1 MNQRFGYLFSCRP
14 FRPVDVNEL
23 LDVFLVH
30 TLVTKCPV
38 GKPLERRG
46 DFSIIRIAAAK
57 HWPDNGFKEGRFVGG
72 VFDGSGQLQV
82 IEDVL
87 LAAADRDPD
96 FGIEET
102 GTEFQLRRYL
112 VLSGLELNVA
122 HTSAVDVDVDL
133 AAGRFDGADGHGVDT
148 PRPRGSRIA
157 KTAVDSFLPFP
168 TLVFLER
175 RLTPKALVLCEP
187 DNEFDDKLIWLY
199 NKTLHKIQNFD
210 PNYYFQNKTGS
221 SIYEF
226 YQCNLPE
233 EYFYEI
239 CWRLFYIE
247 PKSYYL
253 LVGELDWLDNNLN
266 LNDNKFNNLKFNIFL
281 GVLEQF
287 KISSQSEIF
296 DWFNSLIDLLNPPNP
311 KSIKFSIYM
320 GLYVYNKL
328 LDNNQLDNKLLD
340 NNQLDNRF
348 ININYDDSNINKFF
362 TLLTLL
368 DSKTFTTIFE
378 YVDKLNNDI
387 FINKNN
393 NDINEIFDN
402 NDNFIETPY
411 DYKLKNKNNYLYDEV
426 NKNEIKFNHII
437 EVYGGG
443 NNTDIKIPINPL
455 NKIAKYIY
463 YIKQNISRTM

>member
-1 MNQRFGYLFSCRP
+1 MNNNNINYQ
-14 FRPVDVNEL
+14 
-23 LDVFLVH
+23 
-30 TLVTKCPV
+30 
-38 GKPLERRG
+38 
-46 DFSIIRIAAAK
+46 I
-57 HWPDNGFKEGRFVGG
+57 
-72 VFDGSGQLQV
+72 
-82 IEDVL
+82 IEDIYINLFQKNNIEKEYIDNNIFSSLVPDYIENNESQFRIFNSNDYKNFILNLINQKTNNTQYIYKPSL
-87 LAAADRDPD
+87 LIIFKLINLFA
-96 FGIEET
+96 
-102 GTEFQLRRYL
+102 
-112 VLSGLELNVA
+112 
-122 HTSAVDVDVDL
+122 
-133 AAGRFDGADGHGVDT
+133 
-148 PRPRGSRIA
+148 
-157 KTAVDSFLPFP
+157 
-168 TLVFLER
+168 
-175 RLTPKALVLCEP
+175 
-187 DNEFDDKLIWLY
+187 NEFDDKLIWLY

-226 YQCNLPE
+226 YKCNLPE

-266 LNDNKFNNLKFNIFL
+266 LNDNKFNNFKFNIFL

-287 KISSQSEIF
+287 KISLQSEIF

-328 LDNNQLDNKLLD
+328 LDNKQLDNI
-340 NNQLDNRF
+340 F

-426 NKNEIKFNHII
+426 NKNEIKFNQHMI

-455 NKIAKYIY
+455 NKIAKYVY
-463 YIKQNISRTM
+463 YIKQNRTRTM

>member
-1 MNQRFGYLFSCRP
+1 MNNNNINYQ
-14 FRPVDVNEL
+14 
-23 LDVFLVH
+23 
-30 TLVTKCPV
+30 
-38 GKPLERRG
+38 
-46 DFSIIRIAAAK
+46 I
-57 HWPDNGFKEGRFVGG
+57 
-72 VFDGSGQLQV
+72 
-82 IEDVL
+82 IEDIYINLFQKYNIEKEYINDNIFSSLVPDYIENNEPQFRNFNSNDYKKFILNLINQKTNNTQYIYKPCL
-87 LAAADRDPD
+87 LIIFKLINLFA
-96 FGIEET
+96 
-102 GTEFQLRRYL
+102 
-112 VLSGLELNVA
+112 
-122 HTSAVDVDVDL
+122 
-133 AAGRFDGADGHGVDT
+133 
-148 PRPRGSRIA
+148 
-157 KTAVDSFLPFP
+157 
-168 TLVFLER
+168 
-175 RLTPKALVLCEP
+175 
-187 DNEFDDKLIWLY
+187 NEFHDKLIWLY
-199 NKTLHKIQNFD
+199 NKTLHQIQNFD

-226 YQCNLPE
+226 YNCNLPE

-253 LVGELDWLDNNLN
+253 LVGELDWIDNNLN
-266 LNDNKFNNLKFNIFL
+266 LNDNKFNNFKFNIFL

-296 DWFNSLIDLLNPPNP
+296 GWFNRLIDLLNPPNP

-320 GLYVYNKL
+320 GLYVYNKI
-328 LDNNQLDNKLLD
+328 LDNNQLDNI
-340 NNQLDNRF
+340 F

-393 NDINEIFDN
+393 NDINEIFDTN
-402 NDNFIETPY
+402 NNFIETYY
-411 DYKLKNKNNYLYDEV
+411 DYKLKNKN
-426 NKNEIKFNHII
+426 EIKFNQYMI
-437 EVYGGG
+437 EVYGGE

-463 YIKQNISRTM
+463 YIKQNRSRTM

>member
-1 MNQRFGYLFSCRP
+1 MNNNNINYQ
-14 FRPVDVNEL
+14 
-23 LDVFLVH
+23 
-30 TLVTKCPV
+30 
-38 GKPLERRG
+38 
-46 DFSIIRIAAAK
+46 I
-57 HWPDNGFKEGRFVGG
+57 
-72 VFDGSGQLQV
+72 
-82 IEDVL
+82 IEDIYINLFQKYNIEKEYINDNIFSSLVPDYIENNEPQFRNFNSNDYKKFILNLINQKTNNTQYIYKPCL
-87 LAAADRDPD
+87 LIIFKLINLFA
-96 FGIEET
+96 
-102 GTEFQLRRYL
+102 
-112 VLSGLELNVA
+112 
-122 HTSAVDVDVDL
+122 
-133 AAGRFDGADGHGVDT
+133 
-148 PRPRGSRIA
+148 
-157 KTAVDSFLPFP
+157 
-168 TLVFLER
+168 
-175 RLTPKALVLCEP
+175 
-187 DNEFDDKLIWLY
+187 NEFHDKLIWLY
-199 NKTLHKIQNFD
+199 NKTLHQIQNFD

-226 YQCNLPE
+226 YNCNLPE

-253 LVGELDWLDNNLN
+253 LVGELDWIDNNLN
-266 LNDNKFNNLKFNIFL
+266 LNDNKFNNFKFNIFL

-296 DWFNSLIDLLNPPNP
+296 GWFNRLIDLLNPPNP

-328 LDNNQLDNKLLD
+328 LDNNQLDNI
-340 NNQLDNRF
+340 F

-393 NDINEIFDN
+393 NDINEIFDTN
-402 NDNFIETPY
+402 NNFIETYY
-411 DYKLKNKNNYLYDEV
+411 DYKLKNKN
-426 NKNEIKFNHII
+426 EIKFNQYMI
-437 EVYGGG
+437 EVYGGE

-463 YIKQNISRTM
+463 YIKQNRSVTM

>member
-1 MNQRFGYLFSCRP
+1 MNNNNINYQ
-14 FRPVDVNEL
+14 
-23 LDVFLVH
+23 
-30 TLVTKCPV
+30 
-38 GKPLERRG
+38 
-46 DFSIIRIAAAK
+46 I
-57 HWPDNGFKEGRFVGG
+57 
-72 VFDGSGQLQV
+72 
-82 IEDVL
+82 IEDIYINLFQKYNIEKEYINDNIFSSLVPDYIENNEPQFRNFNSNDYKKFILNLINQKTNNTQYIYKPCL
-87 LAAADRDPD
+87 LIIFKLINLFA
-96 FGIEET
+96 
-102 GTEFQLRRYL
+102 
-112 VLSGLELNVA
+112 
-122 HTSAVDVDVDL
+122 
-133 AAGRFDGADGHGVDT
+133 
-148 PRPRGSRIA
+148 
-157 KTAVDSFLPFP
+157 
-168 TLVFLER
+168 
-175 RLTPKALVLCEP
+175 
-187 DNEFDDKLIWLY
+187 NEFHDKLIWLY
-199 NKTLHKIQNFD
+199 NKTLHQIQNFD

-226 YQCNLPE
+226 YNCNLPE

-253 LVGELDWLDNNLN
+253 LVGELDWIDNNLN
-266 LNDNKFNNLKFNIFL
+266 LNDNKFNNFKFNIFL

-296 DWFNSLIDLLNPPNP
+296 GWFNRLIDLLNPPNP

-320 GLYVYNKL
+320 GLYVYNKI
-328 LDNNQLDNKLLD
+328 LDNNQLDNI
-340 NNQLDNRF
+340 F

-393 NDINEIFDN
+393 NDINEIFDTN
-402 NDNFIETPY
+402 NNFIETYY
-411 DYKLKNKNNYLYDEV
+411 DYKLKNKN
-426 NKNEIKFNHII
+426 EIKFNQYMI
-437 EVYGGG
+437 EVYGGE

-463 YIKQNISRTM
+463 YIKQNRSVTI